1 MSPQRQ
7 AGSSSSLPDPC
18 ADALS
23 GPSCIAYITN
33 LTEAHG
39 LPLASAYP
47 HGIAQFRTL
56 RAEHETA
63 TRSARLEAQAFGA
76 TFFGEVERA
85 VQVEE
90 RVLDEWV
97 DARAIQD
104 EFAAANAA
112 GGAGAAAAAASSSA
126 SAASA
131 NAQAQALA
139 QLGGVTWVAPPARTA
154 ASSLAASNADDADG
168 SFTGGLRYVEQ
179 FAAGGAVQQS
189 DVLVG
194 AQA

>member
-1 MSPQRQ
+1 MN
-7 AGSSSSLPDPC
+7 
-18 ADALS
+18 
-23 GPSCIAYITN
+23 SCIAYIAN
-33 LTEAHG
+33 LVDAHH
-39 LPLASAYP
+39 LPLATAYP

-76 TFFGEVERA
+76 TFFGEIQRG

-112 GGAGAAAAAASSSA
+112 GGAAAASASAASSSA
-126 SAASA
+126 AAQ
-131 NAQAQALA
+131 QAQALSA
-139 QLGGVTWVAPPARTA
+139 IGGVTWVAPPARSA
-154 ASSLAASNADDADG
+154 ATPIDDGEGA
-168 SFTGGLRYVEQ
+168 FTGGLGYVEH
-179 FAAGGAVQQS
+179 FAAAAAAAAAPSTATTTGAADAQQEVS
-189 DVLVG
+189 VG
-194 AQA
+194 SQA